1 MTDQTQHSVT
11 VREASAALGISET
24 AILKRIKR
32 GTLPA
37 EKDQAGQW
45 RVSLPAGHVV
55 PDSTGQ
61 VPDQADGGTG
71 QAPSSLPADT
81 LARLAALEA
90 ENAAMREALA
100 EARKDRDAWHDQA
113 QQAQAA
119 TDRALQALTNQQTL
133 AIPGAMREMP
143 ALTDRGDKGNWWDR
157 MKAALTRKI

>member
-1 MTDQTQHSVT
+1 
-11 VREASAALGISET
+11 
-24 AILKRIKR
+24 
-32 GTLPA
+32 
-37 EKDQAGQW
+37 
-45 RVSLPAGHVV
+45 
-55 PDSTGQ
+55 
-61 VPDQADGGTG
+61 
-71 QAPSSLPADT
+71 
-81 LARLAALEA
+81 
-90 ENAAMREALA
+90 MREALA